1 MLSISPYANIFVD
14 RQGRIFCYRET
25 LEKNIMIKSQSL
37 KAYCEKYHPEKAV
50 RFSSKKYIDQGWME
64 NIPLYAVCNL

>member
-1 MLSISPYANIFVD
+1 
-14 RQGRIFCYRET
+14 
-25 LEKNIMIKSQSL
+25 MIKLQSL

-64 NIPLYAVCNL
+64 NIPLYAVCNLGYTQLQNPDVSHL